1 MCLKDISIRSRTY
14 YIFSGIMSITDFD
27 PGNIEIDEK
36 SYKIF
41 LFTISDM
48 WKSKKT

>member
-1 MCLKDISIRSRTY
+1 MSVKDISIRSRTY
-14 YIFSGIMSITDFD
+14 YIFSGIMSIKDFD

-48 WKSKKT
+48 WKSKKS